1 MGGFWVMVDLGVLD
15 ELMEKVRTTVTIPEY
30 LYEYMKEIVKLAKDE
45 DVKLSMSEIIT
56 DSIEYYISYVNLE
69 EQYLREEDV

>member
-1 MGGFWVMVDLGVLD
+1 
-15 ELMEKVRTTVTIPEY
+15 MEKVRTTVTIPEY

-69 EQYLREEDV
+69 EQYLREDDV

>member
-1 MGGFWVMVDLGVLD
+1 
-15 ELMEKVRTTVTIPEY
+15 MEKVRTTVTIPEY

>member
-1 MGGFWVMVDLGVLD
+1 
-15 ELMEKVRTTVTIPEY
+15 MEKVRTTVTIPEY

-69 EQYLREEDV
+69 EQYLKEEDV

>member
-1 MGGFWVMVDLGVLD
+1 
-15 ELMEKVRTTVTIPEY
+15 MEKVRTTVTIPEY

-56 DSIEYYISYVNLE
+56 DSIEYYIIYVNLE
-69 EQYLREEDV
+69 EQYLREDDV

>member
-1 MGGFWVMVDLGVLD
+1 
-15 ELMEKVRTTVTIPEY
+15 MEKVRTTVTIPEY

-69 EQYLREEDV
+69 EQYLREDDVRGGSGCTHQYQ

>member
-1 MGGFWVMVDLGVLD
+1 MK
-15 ELMEKVRTTVTIPEY
+15 KVRTTVTIPEY

>member
-1 MGGFWVMVDLGVLD
+1 
-15 ELMEKVRTTVTIPEY
+15 MEKVRTTVTIPEY

-56 DSIEYYISYVNLE
+56 DSIEYYMDYVNLE
-69 EQYLREEDV
+69 GRYLSDDDE

>member
-1 MGGFWVMVDLGVLD
+1 MVDLGVLD

>member
-1 MGGFWVMVDLGVLD
+1 M
-15 ELMEKVRTTVTIPEY
+15 MEKVRTTVTIPEY

-69 EQYLREEDV
+69 EQYLREDDV